1 MAITRRDLIGGIGAL
16 ALAGIGPSRLARA
29 QPAGGIAPAERA
41 AMAEIATAFLKDQ
54 DVPGL
59 AVVIAN
65 CGQVAYEAGFG
76 FADRARA
83 EKVVPTNLFRI
94 ASVSKVL
101 TSVAVF
107 TLIEKGHLTL
117 ADKVFGTGGVLGA
130 DYGTPPYKPFVE
142 DITVEH
148 LLTHTSG
155 WQKDVPDPMFSHP
168 GMNQAQLISWTID
181 NTPPTSPPGQ
191 TFFLSNFGYC
201 VLGRVIEKVTRQKYD
216 DYVRAAVLE
225 PCGITGMRIAGNKRA
240 ERARGEVV
248 YYAEGGADPYRQ
260 DVARTDSVGGWI
272 ATAGDLVRFAAHV
285 ETILKPATLATM
297 TTPSSVSQRR
307 HFVTGWSQ
315 FAKGWLISDGG
326 NWWYNGTIT
335 GTSAILVRTKS
346 CFSWAALANSR
357 KNAPHQFAV
366 VQALDKMM
374 WEMVRAVKEW
384 KA

>member
-1 MAITRRDLIGGIGAL
+1 MAATRRDLIGGIGAL
-16 ALAGIGPSRLARA
+16 ALAGGVWPRLAGA
-29 QPAGGIAPAERA
+29 QPAATIVPAERA
-41 AMAEIATAFLKDQ
+41 AMADVATAFLKDQ
-54 DVPGL
+54 GVPGL
-59 AVVIAN
+59 AVAIAD
-65 CGQVAYEAGFG
+65 CGQVLYEAGFG
-76 FADRARA
+76 FADKARG

-107 TLIEKGHLTL
+107 ALIEKGRLTL
-117 ADKVFGTGGVLGA
+117 ADKVFGTGGVLGT
-130 DYGTPPYKPFVE
+130 DYGTAPYKPFVE
-142 DITVEH
+142 DITIEH
-148 LLTHTSG
+148 LLTHASG

-168 GMNQAQLISWTID
+168 GMDQAQLISWTID
-181 NTPPTSPPGQ
+181 NTPPTAPPGQ

-225 PCGITGMRIAGNKRA
+225 PCGITNMRIAGNTRA

-248 YYAEGGADPYRQ
+248 YYAEGHADPYRQ
-260 DVARTDSVGGWI
+260 DLARTDSVGGWI
-272 ATAGDLVRFAAHV
+272 ATAGDLVRFATHLEAV
-285 ETILKPATLATM
+285 LKPATIATM

-326 NWWYNGTIT
+326 NWWYNGTVT

-346 CFSWAALANSR
+346 CLSWAALANSR
-357 KNAPHQFAV
+357 KNAPHEFEV

-374 WEMVRAVKEW
+374 RDMVGAVMAW
-384 KA
+384 RV